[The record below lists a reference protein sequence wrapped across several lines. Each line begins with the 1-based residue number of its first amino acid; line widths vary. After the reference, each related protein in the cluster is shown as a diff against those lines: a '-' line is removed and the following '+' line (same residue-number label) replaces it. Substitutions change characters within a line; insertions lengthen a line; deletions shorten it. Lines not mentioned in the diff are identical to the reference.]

1 MERKSIEKYLGRKVE
16 ITLMPDGHK
25 SEGVL
30 LKCEDDHIEIGQELW
45 VYQMIWGIRP
55 LDDEPVHAEA
65 PKPEP
70 VPVPEPEL
78 KPEFES
84 LPEPVQVSE
93 PEPESEAENA
103 KVIREITFQSELD
116 ECIHDMQKAM
126 TENESLS
133 ADYVR
138 KFRTGKPDK
147 IQNAAEKILSQYQYA
162 VKINENKPYSM
173 RMIDILNSSRQLW
186 KTNQNNIIASEIYA
200 FFLYIT
206 GENTKSVNIYTRIH
220 DFRAALMASS
230 SAASRMNALAC
241 LIVSEPLNPKN
252 FALLLKS
259 EPQQLIAMLI
269 WILENAAEN
278 QNNSHEYREMCFV
291 YTASIAN
298 HVLGFSSWDNHESLC
313 SQENIDALK
322 QWLMTQKYDTKIME
336 HAYKTV
342 GSPAVI
348 ENASAENVPDIGAR
362 KFDGEIDYFNP
373 NRDKLY
379 GFIKC
384 NAVMKY
390 DVPLS
395 SEGAIFFH
403 LNQIEDKDLRRRLIT
418 CKKMRPKF
426 KVTFKL
432 GNNGRGAAAYEI
444 HSRGLESS
452 RVFTADVFSALSE
465 EGVIEF
471 YARHN
476 TPPFGK
482 VRTKDKTL
490 CTFNEYNVK
499 DPLLAVFLEYSP
511 NVEGHPVRFI
521 RGTNMSGNM
530 QIQNIVSAVPFP
542 ESKVQAWE
550 REGLIQKAKDRI
562 KFTSH
567 SEDDTDDFESN
578 PELEELVNRSYTPL
592 EPYVIDAN
600 PDSESEA
607 IQKKSSILDERSVD
621 TFKELPKFLQD
632 KILNTSAAM
641 SETSKILTDNFYSKG
656 HYTEVRNNYLYLV
669 SKFNTDN
676 LSLTNSE
683 RAERCFVMA
692 RYVYN
697 FFSLA
702 DDEDIKLYSPSE
714 EDNIRI
720 MAYKGLEY
728 LLYSELDGTR
738 KDTSRYDTA
747 RRYCLLKIT
756 DEIKE
761 AGRIGENN
769 AWLRIYIYSYFING
783 LRHDSRSGKWTA
795 QGISLSGSSLLECND
810 FSKFF
815 DGLLTLA
822 YVTGAKLLN
831 STLKG
836 LLYNLE
842 YSGELLNILG
852 LDGKIYQTGNA
863 DNEIQLCFQN
873 ALDQYEK
880 REDISIQDPEVIFS
894 PGLLKILDVQAAIV
908 RLMKKELPVI
918 FGTSENNL
926 DDVLR
931 VKNPILNS
939 DEYKNSLVKTRRKY
953 NTNAGLLDVLPINVL
968 GSVMGQYWANS
979 FGKYFGDKPYDSYWK
994 EKFSRLQHVRDSVFH
1009 AHPEYL
1015 SREDIE
1021 SVKAICLEITECL
1034 GLRK

>member
-30 LKCEDDHIEIGQELW
+30 FKCEDDHIELGRELW

-55 LDDEPVHAEA
+55 LDDEPVNEPVHAEI
-65 PKPEP
+65 PKPKP
-70 VPVPEPEL
+70 VLVPEHES
-78 KPEFES
+78 ES
-84 LPEPVQVSE
+84 LPEPE
-93 PEPESEAENA
+93 PEPEHESESENA
-103 KVIREITFQSELD
+103 KVIHEITFQKELD

-126 TENESLS
+126 NEQESLS

-138 KFRTGKPDK
+138 RFKTGKPDK

-173 RMIDILNSSRQLW
+173 RMVDIINSSRQLW
-186 KTNQNNIIASEIYA
+186 KSNPNNIIASEIYA

-206 GENTKSVNIYTRIH
+206 GENTKSVNIYMRIH

-241 LIVSEPLNPKN
+241 LIVSEPLSPKN
-252 FALLLKS
+252 FALLMKS

-269 WILENAAEN
+269 WIIENAAQNE
-278 QNNSHEYREMCFV
+278 NNSHEYRDMCFAYSAAV
-291 YTASIAN
+291 AN
-298 HVLGFSSWDNHESLC
+298 KILGFSSWDDFESLC

-336 HAYKTV
+336 HAYKTA
-342 GSPAVI
+342 GSPTVTESESPYA
-348 ENASAENVPDIGAR
+348 VPDISTR

-384 NAVMKY
+384 AALEKY

-395 SEGAIFFH
+395 SEGSVFFH
-403 LNQIEDKDLRRRLIT
+403 LNQIEDKELRRTLLT
-418 CKKMRPKF
+418 CKKVRPKF
-426 KVTFKL
+426 RITFRL
-432 GNNGRGAAAYEI
+432 GNNGKGAAAYEI
-444 HSRGLESS
+444 RSKSTGAK
-452 RVFTADVFSALSE
+452 VFKADIFSALSE

-471 YARHN
+471 YARHS

-511 NVEGHPVRFI
+511 NVEGHPVRFV

-530 QIQNIVSAVPFP
+530 QIQNLVSAIPFP
-542 ESKVQAWE
+542 EEKLQAWD
-550 REGLIQKAKDRI
+550 REGLIQKAKDRMKI
-562 KFTSH
+562 LFPSE
-567 SEDDTDDFESN
+567 SEDETDDFESN

-592 EPYVIDAN
+592 EPYVIDSN
-600 PDSESEA
+600 SDSEYV
-607 IQKKSSILDERSVD
+607 QKKPAILEDRSVD

-632 KILNTSAAM
+632 KIMNTSANM
-641 SETSKILTDNFYSKG
+641 NETAKILTDNFYSKG
-656 HYTEVRNNYLYLV
+656 HYIEVRNNYLYLV

-702 DDEDIKLYSPSE
+702 DDEDIKHYSPSE

-738 KDTSRYDTA
+738 KDITRYDTA
-747 RRYCLLKIT
+747 RRYCLLKLT

-783 LRHDSRSGKWTA
+783 LRNDSRSGKWTA
-795 QGISLSGSSLLECND
+795 QSISLSGSSLLECND
-810 FSKFF
+810 FGKFF

-831 STLKG
+831 PILKS
-836 LLYNLE
+836 LVYNLE
-842 YSGELLNILG
+842 YSGELLKRLG
-852 LDGKIYQTGNA
+852 LDGNIYQKGNA
-863 DNEIQLCFQN
+863 NDEIQTCFQN
-873 ALDQYEK
+873 ELDKYEK

-918 FGTSENNL
+918 FGVNESKL
-926 DDVLR
+926 DDLLR
-931 VKNPILNS
+931 MKNPILDS
-939 DEYKNSLVKTRRKY
+939 DEYNSTLEKTRRKY
-953 NTNAGLLDVLPINVL
+953 NTDASLLDVLPINVL
-968 GSVMGQYWANS
+968 GSVMGQYWVKS
-979 FGKYFGDKPYDSYWK
+979 FGKYFGDKPYEGYWK
-994 EKFSRLQHVRDSVFH
+994 EKFSKLQHVRDSVFH

-1034 GLRK
+1034 GLKK

>member
-30 LKCEDDHIEIGQELW
+30 SKCEDDHIEIGRELW

-55 LDDEPVHAEA
+55 LDDEPVDAHAS
-65 PKPEP
+65 
-70 VPVPEPEL
+70 EPENE
-78 KPEFES
+78 PER
-84 LPEPVQVSE
+84 E
-93 PEPESEAENA
+93 PEPEYESEPDHEPESKEPEPEQLN
-103 KVIREITFQSELD
+103 VLHEITFQSELD
-116 ECIHDMQKAM
+116 DCIHEIQQAVN
-126 TENESLS
+126 ENESLN

-138 KFRTGKPDK
+138 KFRTSKPDK
-147 IQNAAEKILSQYQYA
+147 IQIAVEKILSQYQYA

-173 RMIDILNSSRQLW
+173 RMVDILNSSRQLW
-186 KTNQNNIIASEIYA
+186 KANQNNIIASEVYA
-200 FFLYIT
+200 FFLYVM
-206 GENTKSVNIYTRIH
+206 GENTKSVNVYMKIH

-230 SAASRMNALAC
+230 SASSRMNALAC
-241 LIVSEPLNPKN
+241 LIVSETLSPKI

-269 WILENAAEN
+269 WIIEHAAEN
-278 QNNSHEYREMCFV
+278 HNNSNEYRNMCFSCS
-291 YTASIAN
+291 ASIAN
-298 HVLGFSSWDNHESLC
+298 KILGFSSWSDYENLC
-313 SQENIDALK
+313 SQENINALK
-322 QWLMTQKYDTKIME
+322 QWLYAQKYDAKIME
-336 HAYKTV
+336 EAYRTA
-342 GSPAVI
+342 GSPTVTDS
-348 ENASAENVPDIGAR
+348 EVPHEKDLSR
-362 KFDGEIDYFNP
+362 KTFNGEIDYFNP

-384 NAVMKY
+384 TALDKY
-390 DVPLS
+390 DVQLS
-395 SEGAIFFH
+395 SEGAVFFH
-403 LNQIEDKDLRRRLIT
+403 VNQIHDKDLRRKLLT
-418 CKKMRPKF
+418 CKKMRPKI

-444 HSRGLESS
+444 REKDSS
-452 RVFTADVFSALSE
+452 SSVFKADMLSVLSE
-465 EGVIEF
+465 EGVIDF
-471 YARHN
+471 YSRHS

-482 VRTKDKTL
+482 VRGNDKKL
-490 CTFNEYNVK
+490 YTFNEYNVR
-499 DPLLAVFLEYSP
+499 DPQLAVFIEYSP
-511 NVEGHPVRFI
+511 TVEGHPVKYVK
-521 RGTNMSGNM
+521 GTNMSGNL

-542 ESKVQAWE
+542 EEKVQAWE
-550 REGLIQKAKDRI
+550 REGLIKKAKERI
-562 KFTSH
+562 SRIMPA
-567 SEDDTDDFESN
+567 EEETDDFDLT
-578 PELEELVNRSYTPL
+578 PELEELINRSYTPL
-592 EPYVIDAN
+592 EPYILESESDS
-600 PDSESEA
+600 DSES
-607 IQKKSSILDERSVD
+607 KSEKTKPSILKDRSVD

-632 KILNTSAAM
+632 KILNISADM
-641 SETSKILTDNFYSKG
+641 PETSKILTDNFYSKG
-656 HYTEVRNNYLYLV
+656 HYIDVRNNYLYLV

-683 RAERCFVMA
+683 RAERCFIMA

-702 DDEDIKLYSPSE
+702 DDEDIKHYSPSE

-738 KDTSRYDTA
+738 KNVERYDTA
-747 RRYCLLKIT
+747 RRYCLLKLA

-761 AGRIGENN
+761 AGHIGENN

-783 LRHDSRSGKWTA
+783 LRNDSRSGKWTA
-795 QGISLSGSSLLECND
+795 QSISLSGSSLLECND
-810 FSKFF
+810 FGKFF

-831 STLKG
+831 TVLKG

-842 YSGELLNILG
+842 YSGELLNRLG
-852 LDGKIYQTGNA
+852 LDGNVYQTGNA
-863 DNEIQLCFQN
+863 NDEIQTSFQN
-873 ALDQYEK
+873 ELDKYEK

-918 FGTSENNL
+918 FGVNESKL
-926 DDVLR
+926 DDALR

-939 DEYKNSLVKTRRKY
+939 DEYSNSLEKTRRKY
-953 NTNAGLLDVLPINVL
+953 NTDAGLLDVLPINVL
-968 GSVMGQYWANS
+968 GTVMGQYWVSS

-1015 SREDIE
+1015 SHEDIE

-1034 GLRK
+1034 GLKK

>member
-16 ITLMPDGHK
+16 ITLMPDGRK

-30 LKCEDDHIEIGQELW
+30 LKCEDDHIELGRELW

-55 LDDEPVHAEA
+55 LDDEPVVVPVPQPQPQ

-70 VPVPEPEL
+70 EPAIPETEPEIVL
-78 KPEFES
+78 
-84 LPEPVQVSE
+84 E
-93 PEPESEAENA
+93 PEPEPEPVN
-103 KVIREITFQSELD
+103 VLREITFQDELD
-116 ECIHDMQKAM
+116 DCIHEIQQAM
-126 TENESLS
+126 NENESLS

-138 KFRTGKPDK
+138 KFRTSKPDK
-147 IQNAAEKILSQYQYA
+147 IRNAVEKILSQYQYA

-173 RMIDILNSSRQLW
+173 RMIDILNASRQLW
-186 KTNQNNIIASEIYA
+186 KANQTNIIASEVYA
-200 FFLYIT
+200 FFLYVM
-206 GENTKSVNIYTRIH
+206 GENTKSFNVYMKIH
-220 DFRAALMASS
+220 DFRAAFMASS
-230 SAASRMNALAC
+230 SAASKMNALAC
-241 LIVSEPLNPKN
+241 LIVSETLSPKN

-269 WILENAAEN
+269 WIIENAAEN
-278 QNNSHEYREMCFV
+278 QNNSKEYRDMCFS
-291 YTASIAN
+291 YAASIAN
-298 HVLGFSSWDNHESLC
+298 KVLGFSSWSNYESLC
-313 SQENIDALK
+313 SQENINALK
-322 QWLMTQKYDTKIME
+322 EWLHAQKYDAKIME
-336 HAYKTV
+336 NAYKTAGNPTV
-342 GSPAVI
+342 TDI
-348 ENASAENVPDIGAR
+348 ASQFDPSDVSKK
-362 KFDGEIDYFNP
+362 KFNGEIDYFNP

-384 NAVMKY
+384 SALDKY

-395 SEGAIFFH
+395 SEGAVFFH
-403 LNQIEDKDLRRRLIT
+403 INQIEDKDLRRKLLT
-418 CKKMRPKF
+418 CKKMRPKI
-426 KVTFKL
+426 KVSFRL
-432 GNNGRGAAAYEI
+432 GDNGRGAAAYEI
-444 HSRGLESS
+444 RERGTESAK
-452 RVFTADVFSALSE
+452 VLKADMLSVLSE
-465 EGVIEF
+465 EGVIDF
-471 YARHN
+471 YARHS

-482 VRTKDKTL
+482 VRGKDRNL
-490 CTFNEYNVK
+490 YTFNEYNVK
-499 DPLLAVFLEYSP
+499 DPQLAVFLEYSP
-511 NVEGHPVRFI
+511 GVEGHPVKYVK
-521 RGTNMSGNM
+521 GTNMSGNL
-530 QIQNIVSAVPFP
+530 QIQNVVSAIPFP
-542 ESKVQAWE
+542 EEKVQAWE
-550 REGLIQKAKDRI
+550 REGLIKKARERMHLDPDP
-562 KFTSH
+562 S
-567 SEDDTDDFESN
+567 DDETYEFASKAEFE
-578 PELEELVNRSYTPL
+578 EIVNRSYTPL
-592 EPYVIDAN
+592 EPYVIAHDS
-600 PDSESEA
+600 DSESDKKKPA
-607 IQKKSSILDERSVD
+607 ILEDRSVD

-632 KILNTSAAM
+632 KILSTSGAAH
-641 SETSKILTDNFYSKG
+641 ETSKILTDNFYSKG
-656 HYTEVRNNYLYLV
+656 HYIEVRNNYLYLV

-683 RAERCFVMA
+683 RAERCFIMA

-702 DDEDIKLYSPSE
+702 DDEDVKLYSPSE

-738 KDTSRYDTA
+738 KNTARYDTA
-747 RRYCLLKIT
+747 RRYCLLKLA

-761 AGRIGENN
+761 AGHIGENN

-783 LRHDSRSGKWTA
+783 LRNDSRSGKWTA
-795 QGISLSGSSLLECND
+795 QSISLSGSSLLECND
-810 FSKFF
+810 FNKFF

-831 STLKG
+831 PVLKG

-842 YSGELLNILG
+842 YSGELLGRLG
-852 LDGKIYQTGNA
+852 LDGKIYQKGNA
-863 DNEIQLCFQN
+863 NDEIQMCFQN
-873 ALDQYEK
+873 ELDKYEK

-918 FGTSENNL
+918 FGVNENKL
-926 DDVLR
+926 DEALR

-939 DEYKNSLVKTRRKY
+939 DEYNNSLEKTRRKY
-953 NTNAGLLDVLPINVL
+953 NTEASLLDVLPINVL
-968 GSVMGQYWANS
+968 GTVMGQYWVNS
-979 FGKYFGDKPYDSYWK
+979 FAKYFGEKPYEGYWK

-1034 GLRK
+1034 GLKK